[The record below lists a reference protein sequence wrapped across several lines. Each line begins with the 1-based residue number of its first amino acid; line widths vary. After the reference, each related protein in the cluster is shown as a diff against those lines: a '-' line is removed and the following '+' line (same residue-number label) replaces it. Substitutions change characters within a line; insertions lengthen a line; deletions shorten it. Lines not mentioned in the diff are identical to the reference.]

1 MIYREKRAQIM
12 DYLERRYEKDPSIV
26 HRNIAGEAILVPIR
40 RNVADME
47 SIYTLDEVG
56 AFIWEL
62 IDGQRTAG
70 DIKVAILN
78 EYDVA
83 PEVAEADLAEFLQQ
97 LQAIGA
103 VKAV

>member
-1 MIYREKRAQIM
+1 M
-12 DYLERRYEKDPSIV
+12 DYLERCYEKDPSIV

-62 IDGQRTAG
+62 IDSQKTVG
-70 DIKVAILN
+70 DVKAAILN
-78 EYDVA
+78 EYEIA
-83 PEVAEADLAEFLQQ
+83 PEEAEADLLEFLQQ

-103 VKAV
+103 IKAV

>member
-1 MIYREKRAQIM
+1 M
-12 DYLERRYEKDPSIV
+12 DYLERCYEKDPSIV

-62 IDGQRTAG
+62 IDGQRKVG
-70 DIKVAILN
+70 DIKVAMLN

-83 PEVAEADLAEFLQQ
+83 PEVAEADLMEFLQH
-97 LQAIGA
+97 LEAIGA
-103 VKAV
+103 IKVAIKVM

>member
-1 MIYREKRAQIM
+1 M
-12 DYLERRYEKDPSIV
+12 DYLERCYEKDPSIV

-47 SIYTLDEVG
+47 SIYTLDQLG

-62 IDGQRTAG
+62 IDGQRTVS
-70 DIKVAILN
+70 DIKAAILN

-83 PEVAEADLAEFLQQ
+83 PEVAEADLVEFLGQ
-97 LQAIGA
+97 LQVIGA
-103 VKAV
+103 IKAVQ